1 MKKIDLTDR
10 DNYFYARR
18 KYEKTLANNL
28 THEQRL
34 KLHPLLLLLIHI
46 KNKRAGF
53 QIKLLENNS
62 IPTDRPK
69 IFCITHI
76 GKFDIEVVSEII
88 GEHYYLL
95 SGDFENIHSTI
106 EEKFLGYN
114 GELYVREDDKEDRK
128 LSKEKMIKILKNKE
142 NIMYFPEGT
151 WNLSPN
157 LPVVKCSYGIIDVA
171 MKAKAV
177 IVPIAIEQYGKQFLS
192 VIGQNFEVKKYSDDK
207 KIMAI
212 EDLRGNLAG
221 LKWKIWESVQ
231 PCIRKDISKDE
242 FESFINERLKEWPNF
257 TLNKFLARVYKPKGI
272 EEPEKVFDFFKSI
285 NLKKEN
291 AFLAK
296 SQVEYHKRYL

>member
-1 MKKIDLTDR
+1 MNGVVYIDVL
-10 DNYFYARR
+10 
-18 KYEKTLANNL
+18 
-28 THEQRL
+28 
-34 KLHPLLLLLIHI
+34 
-46 KNKRAGF
+46 
-53 QIKLLENNS
+53 
-62 IPTDRPK
+62 
-69 IFCITHI
+69 
-76 GKFDIEVVSEII
+76 
-88 GEHYYLL
+88 
-95 SGDFENIHSTI
+95 
-106 EEKFLGYN
+106 
-114 GELYVREDDKEDRK
+114 DKEDRK
-128 LSKEKMIKILKNKE
+128 NSR
-142 NIMYFPEGT
+142 NIMVKIAKQGGNIMIFPEGT

-231 PCIRKDISKDE
+231 LCIRKDISKDE

-257 TLNKFLARVYKPKGI
+257 TLNEFLARVYKPKGI